1 MENEKNIVRYSA
13 AELEEMI
20 ARGESRTDFARILA
34 KTEEELEQD
43 IASDP
48 DWADMPA
55 DWPAVAEAVMPPP
68 KQLLSLRIDT
78 DIVQWFRDQGP
89 GYQTRMNAVLRAFV
103 LRQRKTRRRA

>member
-1 MENEKNIVRYSA
+1 MENEKNIVRYSV
-13 AELEEMI
+13 AEIEAMI
-20 ARGESRTDFARILA
+20 ARGEDRTDHARILA

-55 DWPAVAEAVMPPP
+55 DWPEVAEAIMPAP
-68 KQLLSLRIDT
+68 KQLLSLRLDS
-78 DIVQWFRDQGP
+78 DVVQWFRDQGP

-103 LRQRKTRRRA
+103 MQQIERRRA

>member
-1 MENEKNIVRYSA
+1 VENETNIVRYSA

-48 DWADMPA
+48 DWADM
-55 DWPAVAEAVMPPP
+55 VAEAIMPTP
-68 KQLLSLRIDT
+68 KQLLSLRLDT
-78 DIVQWFRDQGP
+78 DVVRWFRDQGP

-103 LRQRKTRRRA
+103 MQQIERRRA

>member
-1 MENEKNIVRYSA
+1 VENEKNIVRYSA

-55 DWPAVAEAVMPPP
+55 DWPEVAEAVMPPP
-68 KQLLSLRIDT
+68 KQLLSLRLDT
-78 DIVQWFRDQGP
+78 DVVQWFRDQGP

-103 LRQRKTRRRA
+103 LQQKTRRRA